1 MARRIQMQADRYQ
14 LTFRYGSYFFLV
26 TIYFIFMRE
35 FAPLGI
41 DWMDYH
47 AQRVFNAVEFLRL
60 NGYFSFWG
68 FSIHTSC
75 EECSLQYGNDTNIY
89 KSGIA
94 LISYLPYILIN
105 EIGGKETLL
114 LIGPL
119 WDFSVIAATAIV
131 VADLVYKSL
140 QSVNYE
146 FYKIWASALSLILFL
161 AAPWTYKMMLALWNE
176 VYFLLFFLLA
186 IRLASSGKTLT
197 SIAFFIAACL
207 YHQQWGIVV
216 ATTLIAIFLLTKIF
230 NENEKIKNIFDS
242 VFFRSSLPILYFL
255 AASISVLILIFLQN
269 QLKTIS
275 EIQVGGSGLLSRM
288 GVSGTDPYNG
298 GIIGAFQ
305 FMGGQRI
312 TSCVEPY
319 LPDISSTSLHQ
330 KMEAYNCLLTNISMW
345 MVSLFLLAG
354 LFFQIKHINSINLY
368 VLPIAVAFLIMLAI
382 LQQSFS
388 VHLLGY
394 SYIFSF
400 LASVGFLGWAAFI
413 HKRVKLHSLS
423 IVAITPIAVSILI
436 LFIHISMLET
446 VRAPV

>member
-1 MARRIQMQADRYQ
+1 MQANRYQ
-14 LTFRYGSYFFLV
+14 LIFRYGSYFFLV
-26 TIYFIFMRE
+26 IIYFMFMRE

-68 FSIHTSC
+68 FSVHTSC
-75 EECSLQYGNDTNIY
+75 VECSPQYGNGIEIY

-94 LISYLPYILIN
+94 VISYLPYILIN
-105 EIGGKETLL
+105 EIGGKESLL
-114 LIGPL
+114 LIGPI
-119 WDFSVIAATAIV
+119 WDFSIIAVTAIL
-131 VADLVYKSL
+131 VADLVYESL
-140 QSVNYE
+140 RSVNCE
-146 FYKIWASALSLILFL
+146 FYKIWVSALSLIMFL

-186 IRLASSGKTLT
+186 LRFASSGNTLT
-197 SIAFFIAACL
+197 SIAFFIMACL
-207 YHQQWGIVV
+207 YHQLWGIVV
-216 ATTLIAIFLLTKIF
+216 ATVLITILLLAKIF
-230 NENEKIKNIFDS
+230 DENEKVRDVFS
-242 VFFRSSLPILYFL
+242 STFFRGRLPILYFL
-255 AASISVLILIFLQN
+255 AAFISVLVLIFLQN
-269 QLKTIS
+269 QLKTIA
-275 EIQVGGSGLLSRM
+275 EIQVSGSGPLSRM
-288 GVSGTDPYNG
+288 GISGVDPYNG

-319 LPDISSTSLHQ
+319 IADISNTSLHQ

-394 SYIFSF
+394 SYIFS
-400 LASVGFLGWAAFI
+400 LLISVGFLGCAAFI

-423 IVAITPIAVSILI
+423 IVVITPIAVSILI
-436 LFIHISMLET
+436 LFIHVSMLET